1 MNQEITDHKLN
12 GLNNALKITK
22 TVPGPSGA
30 STKYD
35 IVGTAGLIPGF
46 GPRTFGVNLRFQE
59 GPIKVE
65 EDMNGITNEAL
76 LAVVIDRL
84 RGFQSGPFACRE
96 NALALTKLEEGLM
109 WLQKRTRERIA
120 RGVEGTLE
128 K

>member
-1 MNQEITDHKLN
+1 MKPEITDHKLN
-12 GLNNALKITK
+12 WLNNALRITK
-22 TVPGPSGA
+22 SDPGPSGA

-35 IVGTAGLIPGF
+35 IIGMAELVPGV
-46 GPRTFGVNLRFQE
+46 GPRTFGVNLRFQD
-59 GPIKVE
+59 GPIKSE

-76 LAVVIDRL
+76 LAVVIDRM

-109 WLQKRTRERIA
+109 WLQKRTRERLA